1 MKNQPIIL
9 AIILGV
15 ISLTSCNKKTVKP
28 VYHIFN
34 NEIYVVEEE
43 LDNFNLVN
51 TTLKG
56 NTKYLVLKSTANG
69 DSIRVT
75 NWAISNNYIRG
86 TRVKTLVISY
96 QVTHHAS
103 RYEYFPETGI
113 VLAKGK
119 HKFYPIEVVN

>member
-9 AIILGV
+9 AIILGI

-28 VYHIFN
+28 VYHTFN
-34 NEIYVVEEE
+34 NETYVVEEE

-56 NTKYLVLKSTANG
+56 HTKYLVLKSTANG

-75 NWAISNNYIRG
+75 NWGLTNNYIKG
-86 TRVKTLVISY
+86 SRVKTLIIS
-96 QVTHHAS
+96 QEVTHHAS
-103 RYEYFPETGI
+103 RYRYFPETGI
-113 VLAKGK
+113 VLDREIY
-119 HKFYPIEVVN
+119 KFYPIETVN